1 MNLHQLKVF
10 YEVAKSGSFSS
21 AAQTLLLTQPA
32 VTWQMKSLEGLYEVK
47 LFEKMGKK
55 IALTEEG
62 KVLFDFADRILN
74 LTRQAEAALADL
86 KGLSRGFLKV
96 DSTFTF
102 GDFYLPD
109 LLSAFHK
116 KYPKIAVQVTTGNS
130 SQIIENTLLHKNDI
144 AFAAR
149 DPHHE
154 KLEAREFTSD
164 RLVAIVSPAHSFARR
179 KSISLKEIEGQPLIL
194 RERGSSPRRM
204 LDEILEQRRIS
215 ANVITESASTSA
227 IKKMVEKGI
236 GMSILSQQVVKKEL
250 QAKILKQLPF
260 SDVDIAYTF
269 YFIYHKDKYV
279 SHALKAFLDIAMEF
293 SRRGWP
299 E

>member
-32 VTWQMKSLEGLYEVK
+32 VSWQMKSLEGLYEVK

-86 KGLSRGFLKV
+86 KGLSRGCLKV

-116 KYPKIAVQVTTGNS
+116 KYPHIAVQVTTGNS

-154 KLEAREFTSD
+154 KLEACEFTSD

-179 KSISLKEIEGQPLIL
+179 KSISLEEIEGQPLIL

-204 LDEILEQRRIS
+204 LDEILEQRKIS

-250 QAKILKQLPF
+250 QARILKQLPF

-293 SRRGWP
+293 SRKGWP

>member
-1 MNLHQLKVF
+1 MNLHQLSVF

-47 LFEKMGKK
+47 LFERMGKK

-86 KGLSRGFLKV
+86 KGLSRGSLKV

-109 LLSAFHK
+109 ILSAFHRK
-116 KYPKIAVQVTTGNS
+116 HPKISVQVTTGNS
-130 SQIIENTLLHKNDI
+130 TQIIENTLLHKNDV

-164 RLVAIVSPAHSFARR
+164 RLVAILPPAHPLARR

-194 RERGSSPRRM
+194 RERGSSPRRI

-215 ANVITESASTSA
+215 PRVITESASTSA
-227 IKKMVEKGI
+227 IKKMVERGVGI
-236 GMSILSQQVVKKEL
+236 SILSQQVVKKEL
-250 QAKILKQLPF
+250 QARVLKQMPF

-269 YFIYHKDKYV
+269 YFIYHKDKYL

-293 SRRGWP
+293 SRKGWP

>member
-10 YEVAKSGSFSS
+10 YEVAKSGSFTS

-47 LFEKMGKK
+47 LFERMGKK

-116 KYPKIAVQVTTGNS
+116 KYPHIAVQVTTGNS

-154 KLEAREFTSD
+154 KLEACEFTSD

-250 QAKILKQLPF
+250 QARILKQLPF

-279 SHALKAFLDIAMEF
+279 SHALKAFLEIAMEF
-293 SRRGWP
+293 SRKGWP